1 MSDTHSTHGGGTS
14 SVYRG
19 VRKRKWG
26 KWVSEIRD
34 PLTKS
39 RIWLGS
45 FDTPE
50 MAAVAY
56 DAASFYFRRDNAILN
71 FPQMATALPTPAS
84 PSADDIRVAAH
95 QAALLVKPST
105 AELDDTGSG
114 SAQYVPTNIGLSASE
129 IQAINDSPLDT
140 PENWMEFNYNPGM
153 YFSNDANFECTSDW
167 NEVPDDSLWNS

>member
-1 MSDTHSTHGGGTS
+1 MNNDAHSTGGGTS
-14 SVYRG
+14 SIYRG

-45 FDTPE
+45 FETQE

-56 DAASFYFRRDNAILN
+56 DAASFYFRGDNATLN
-71 FPQMATALPTPAS
+71 FPQMATALPSPAT
-84 PSADDIRVAAH
+84 PSADDIRLAANE
-95 QAALLVKPST
+95 AALLLKPT
-105 AELDDTGSG
+105 ETGAHTG
-114 SAQYVPTNIGLSASE
+114 PGHYVPTNIGLSASQ

-140 PENWMEFNYNPGM
+140 PENWMEFNDPGI
-153 YFSNDANFECTSDW
+153 YFSQDNINYGVSGSEW
-167 NEVPDDSLWNS
+167 NEVLDDSLWNS